1 MKGTEERRA
10 GGLWGPRGAEAD
22 RGGGRGS
29 GEAERREDKGRGS
42 NEHEQRLGCWNG
54 GCELQTN
61 GEGIPVVAQQ
71 VTNLTSIHE
80 DGGSIPGF
88 AQWFKDPVLLWLWCR
103 LAAAAPI
110 RPLAWELPY
119 AVGVALKRKNK
130 NKNNKWRRS
139 QLGQSTCM
147 GGELRLQR

>member
-1 MKGTEERRA
+1 MGC
-10 GGLWGPRGAEAD
+10 GD
-22 RGGGRGS
+22 RGELRPT
-29 GEAERREDKGRGS
+29 GEAEDLGRQRGGKTRGRGS

-88 AQWFKDPVLLWLWCR
+88 AQWFKDPVLLWLWWR